1 LTSKIIGV
9 ILVDKQNHERSDVMK
24 TSIKF
29 IMLTTILL
37 TLFLVGC
44 GNSESKPQG
53 KLPEAKPPATTSVN
67 PPKISG
73 KVVGTTEVYDKE
85 LKKKVTVTVIEKD
98 GRYFDA
104 SDGQPIYGY
113 RPGKS
118 DPKLKNKGQNIHQL
132 KMQ

>member
-1 LTSKIIGV
+1 
-9 ILVDKQNHERSDVMK
+9 MK

-53 KLPEAKPPATTSVN
+53 KLPEAKPPSTTSVN

-73 KVVGTTEVYDKE
+73 KVVVTTELYDKE

-118 DPKLKNKGQNIHQL
+118 DPKLKNKGQDIHQL